1 MKNILVGA
9 DGSPASRNA
18 AQWAANL
25 AEQTGARLTQIRAVT
40 AIKTVA
46 PDLGLF
52 GMPPVAVGVDGG
64 NTGVGVLV
72 GGEPGPVLLA
82 EGDRRYADLIVAG
95 SHVHDMV
102 EGLVPWSVMEYL
114 SRHTQRPLL
123 LVPVSAEPAP
133 IRSILLGVS
142 GTMGEQPVIDAVAEL
157 ATSLDAQVSAV
168 HVFHRPAE
176 FWIHRDPRSQ
186 WSKTRRLFEE
196 VWTEPLRAA
205 GVLGEVR
212 MVDGVH
218 VAAALEQAAQEL
230 NCDIVAAGIGRSGPV
245 DLHRMTPMAAHL
257 TRHELHRPFL
267 QIPYRV
273 DRHLSPIASRLDSE
287 NPDHR
292 PTLASRAG
300 TAAR

>member
-1 MKNILVGA
+1 M
-9 DGSPASRNA
+9 
-18 AQWAANL
+18 
-25 AEQTGARLTQIRAVT
+25 TQIRAVT

-52 GMPPVAVGVDGG
+52 GVPPVSVGVDGG
-64 NTGVGVLV
+64 RAGVGVLV
-72 GGEPGPVLLA
+72 GGEPGPVLLT

-95 SHVHDMV
+95 SHVHHIV

-123 LVPVSAEPAP
+123 LVPVTVEPAP

-142 GTMGEQPVIDAVAEL
+142 GAIGEEPAINGVADL
-157 ATSLDAQVSAV
+157 ATSLDVEVSVV

-186 WSKTRRLFEE
+186 WSKTRRLLEE

-212 MVDGVH
+212 MVDGAD
-218 VAAALEQAAQEL
+218 VAACLEQAAHEL
-230 NCDIVAAGIGRSGPV
+230 SCDIVATGIGRSGTF
-245 DLHRMTPMAAHL
+245 DLHRMTPLAAHL
-257 TRHELHRPFL
+257 TRHELAKPFL
-267 QIPYRV
+267 QIPYRA
-273 DRHLSPIASRLDSE
+273 DHHLYPTVSTTDLE

-292 PTLASRAG
+292 PAHASRIQ
-300 TAAR
+300 TAAG